1 MAGRG
6 TVGRPEQAD
15 RLSKISVILSVI
27 AGVMLLA
34 LLAFLFVTE
43 NYVVQQSRTD
53 RGFITVS
60 DYECRELER
69 ADTPIGIVKE
79 YTFTLGKELEK
90 DTFLAFYTVHQYA
103 EVYLDGQRV
112 YSMKPPVNSLVK
124 TIGSNWTMLP
134 LYREDAGKEIRVDI
148 IPVYD
153 SFQDRTVEFLL
164 GSKLSICLDR
174 LRHDWPQL
182 LLSVMAI
189 FVGLVF
195 LCIAVYKL
203 LNKQKDMG
211 LLALGLFPIMMGLW
225 RLTDTRFAP
234 FLAQDKP
241 VFLFYTSVA
250 MLMIGTVPLIK
261 SVEEQLDQR
270 SRRILDW
277 YCIAAALVC
286 IAQLLLQVFGGID
299 LRQNIQIT
307 HLMLVAGALILVG
320 NVVYDWIQSPKI
332 RNESIFRKAPIILVV
347 GVLADN
353 VAFYVRGTSS
363 GLLFSLLAVIAYAVI
378 TGANM
383 LFHCVQQE
391 KQLSE
396 QNQLLARQERQL
408 VENERQL
415 MESRISIM
423 LSQLQPHFLFNVLN
437 SIYYL
442 CGENPESAR
451 KMVDKFS
458 TYLRNNLDSLDQKT
472 MIPFCKEF
480 DHIHTYLE
488 LEKIRFDEELT
499 VVYDIQAENFFLPA
513 LTVQP
518 LVENAVKHGIT
529 KKRGGGI
536 LTLATRE
543 EPERFVITVTDT
555 GLGFDPAHY
564 MDDGK
569 IHIGIENVRLRLEH
583 MAGGKLTIT
592 STPGVGTTAVI
603 VIPKKE
609 GAEA

>member
-15 RLSKISVILSVI
+15 RLSKISVILSVL

-69 ADTPIGIVKE
+69 ADTPIGILKE

-124 TIGSNWTMLP
+124 TTGSNWTMLP
-134 LYREDAGKEIRVDI
+134 LYREDAGKEIRVYI

-153 SFQDRTVEFLL
+153 SLQDRTVEFLL

-225 RLTDTRFAP
+225 RLTDTRFTP

-307 HLMLVAGALILVG
+307 HLMLVTGALILVG

-332 RNESIFRKAPIILVV
+332 RNESIFRKTPIILVA

-363 GLLFSLLAVIAYAVI
+363 GLLFSLLAVIAYAVT

-383 LFHCVQQE
+383 LFHYVQQE

-423 LSQLQPHFLFNVLN
+423 LSQLQPHFLYNVLN

-472 MIPFCKEF
+472 MIPFCK
-480 DHIHTYLE
+480 
-488 LEKIRFDEELT
+488 
-499 VVYDIQAENFFLPA
+499 
-513 LTVQP
+513 
-518 LVENAVKHGIT
+518 
-529 KKRGGGI
+529 
-536 LTLATRE
+536 
-543 EPERFVITVTDT
+543 
-555 GLGFDPAHY
+555 
-564 MDDGK
+564 
-569 IHIGIENVRLRLEH
+569 
-583 MAGGKLTIT
+583 
-592 STPGVGTTAVI
+592 
-603 VIPKKE
+603 
-609 GAEA
+609 

>member
-1 MAGRG
+1 
-6 TVGRPEQAD
+6 
-15 RLSKISVILSVI
+15 
-27 AGVMLLA
+27 MLLA

-153 SFQDRTVEFLL
+153 SFQDLTVEFLL

-286 IAQLLLQVFGGID
+286 IAD
-299 LRQNIQIT
+299 YPSDACCR
-307 HLMLVAGALILVG
+307 
-320 NVVYDWIQSPKI
+320 
-332 RNESIFRKAPIILVV
+332 
-347 GVLADN
+347 
-353 VAFYVRGTSS
+353 SS
-363 GLLFSLLAVIAYAVI
+363 DSCGQCGL
-378 TGANM
+378 
-383 LFHCVQQE
+383 
-391 KQLSE
+391 
-396 QNQLLARQERQL
+396 
-408 VENERQL
+408 
-415 MESRISIM
+415 
-423 LSQLQPHFLFNVLN
+423 
-437 SIYYL
+437 
-442 CGENPESAR
+442 
-451 KMVDKFS
+451 
-458 TYLRNNLDSLDQKT
+458 
-472 MIPFCKEF
+472 
-480 DHIHTYLE
+480 
-488 LEKIRFDEELT
+488 
-499 VVYDIQAENFFLPA
+499 
-513 LTVQP
+513 
-518 LVENAVKHGIT
+518 
-529 KKRGGGI
+529 
-536 LTLATRE
+536 
-543 EPERFVITVTDT
+543 
-555 GLGFDPAHY
+555 
-564 MDDGK
+564 
-569 IHIGIENVRLRLEH
+569 
-583 MAGGKLTIT
+583 
-592 STPGVGTTAVI
+592 
-603 VIPKKE
+603 
-609 GAEA
+609 